1 MLAGS
6 FQCAVG
12 ALFFMKD
19 RVERANTTLVAAYIA
34 IICAFF
40 IGFSM
45 LSYAETRS
53 STVHE
58 VRRQAEGMMKWL
70 SRNLAVSREALRL
83 MADRPAQTCEPEYV
97 GGVVDTLLRSL
108 TVDQIQLGQ
117 GSQTLCTWQPSPEK
131 LKGALAHCA
140 TTRTGGGDKM
150 SLFVRGQGNR
160 WAQAKLDA
168 SCLVTPLLLSL
179 EATNVSVRF
188 VQDSDEGAGSFI
200 SDLTAPWLPGSSLYI
215 SAGEE
220 PVGLIV
226 TVPEWLIFKTWLHQL
241 PLFAALFIAFG
252 TIGWYGPLAILRR
265 RISIDGQV
273 VSAIR
278 RGDFYLVYLPTVD
291 IETGEWTGVE
301 ALLRWRHPTHGILQ
315 PASFIPWIERSPQIF
330 ETTRWVMQRAAIDI
344 ARFNK
349 ERSVLDISINVP
361 PNQLSDPRLVSIADE
376 AFGAAPQ
383 ALNRVII
390 ELTEREMGDYASE
403 VVQDVVRKLKERGA
417 QLALDDFGVGFSNF
431 ACLHAIAIDYIKVD
445 KSFLQETRGREGEP
459 SAMGSIVHLAQEFG
473 VTVIAEGVETDRQLD
488 RLRKY
493 GVRIAQGFLFSRPM
507 DADSILTTLRARN
520 QAA

>member
-1 MLAGS
+1 
-6 FQCAVG
+6 
-12 ALFFMKD
+12 MKD
-19 RVERANTTLVAAYIA
+19 RVKRANAILIAAYIA

-53 STVHE
+53 ATVNE
-58 VRRQAEGMMKWL
+58 ARRQAEGMMKWL
-70 SRNLAVSREALRL
+70 GRNLAVSREALRQ
-83 MADRPAQTCEPEYV
+83 MADRPAQTCEPDYV

-108 TVDQIQLGQ
+108 TVDKIQFGHA
-117 GSQTLCTWQPSPEK
+117 SHTLCTWQPSSEK
-131 LKGALAHCA
+131 LQGAPVHCA
-140 TTRTGGGDKM
+140 ATQPGGGDKM
-150 SLFVRGQGNR
+150 NLFVRGEGDR
-160 WAQAKLDA
+160 WALAKLDA
-168 SCLVTPLLLSL
+168 SCLVTPLILSL
-179 EATNVSVRF
+179 DATNISVRF
-188 VQDSDEGAGSFI
+188 VDEVEEGTRPGGDSR
-200 SDLTAPWLPGSSLYI
+200 TQPWLSGSEFYV
-215 SAGEE
+215 SAAGE

-226 TVPEWLIFKTWLHQL
+226 TVPEWLVLQTWLRQL
-241 PLFAALFIAFG
+241 PLFAALFVAFG
-252 TIGWYGPLAILRR
+252 AIGWYGPLSVLRR

-301 ALLRWRHPTHGILQ
+301 ALLRWRHPTHGVLQ

-330 ETTRWVMQRAAIDI
+330 ETTRWVMRRAALDI

-349 ERSVLDISINVP
+349 ERAVLDISINVP

-376 AFGAAPQ
+376 AFGAAPL

-390 ELTEREMGDYASE
+390 ELTEREMGDYTSE

-459 SAMGSIVHLAQEFG
+459 SAMGSIVHLAHEFG